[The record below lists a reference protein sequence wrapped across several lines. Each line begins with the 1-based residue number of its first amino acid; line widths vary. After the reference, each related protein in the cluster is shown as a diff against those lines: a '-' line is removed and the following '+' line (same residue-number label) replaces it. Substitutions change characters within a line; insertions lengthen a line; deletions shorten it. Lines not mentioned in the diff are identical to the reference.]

1 MEQDAL
7 VEKLKAI
14 FRTEA
19 AELLDDLEGALLE
32 LESEDSNGELIDRVF
47 RSLHTLKGSGSTS
60 GYADLS
66 EFLHE
71 VEDIYSLV
79 RDGTLPIAPALI
91 DSTLEIKDL
100 VQRYLEGDALALA
113 QGDAALARLRDHR
126 DSHSGPVSKEQDTS
140 PKKAASS
147 RPSIQSYQIQFAP
160 NPDFY
165 RFGNDPLLFLDDLRA
180 IGECQVTASHQE
192 IAPFHEI
199 DPESAYFSW
208 QIELTTESSKED
220 IEAIFEFVAE
230 ECTIAINTLETTSPE
245 DKPNAWRISFQTNS
259 ADQFDNA
266 ALQTVILELNQLG
279 KLNFESQP
287 LPDSNGVLA
296 GTWTLRLEETAAT
309 DTQVEAAFM
318 FTPINP
324 KIEAFEAPAQET
336 APQANLAKQQRQSS
350 SNKQADS
357 MRVSTDKL
365 DRLVNMVGELVILKS
380 QLRNAC
386 KQVDNPPA
394 DLESASEGL
403 DRLTLEL
410 RDLALD
416 VRTTQIGDTFNR
428 FKRTCRDISRDLN
441 KKVRLE
447 IEGGET
453 AMDQTIIDSLK
464 DPLVHIVRNCID
476 HGLESPEQ
484 RLKTGKSEE
493 GLLRLS
499 AEQHGDSVQITI
511 ADDGRGIDAEKV
523 RVKAIERGIV
533 SENQALTREEALQLI
548 FRPGFSTADTVSQ
561 LSGRGVGLDVVRR
574 QIEGLRGS
582 VELTSEPGQGT
593 TIRLTLPLT
602 LAIIEGLLVQIE
614 DDQYVLPLSAI
625 HETIE
630 LSKSQRLDHN
640 QRNLVELRGEML
652 PYIDLRPLFGYEGK
666 RPDRENIVV
675 VDVEGSKIG
684 LVVDSVLGNH
694 QTVLK
699 SLGWVSG
706 KVKVF
711 SGSTVLGNGKIG
723 LICDI
728 PSILDLA
735 QNGVD

>member
-32 LESEDSNGELIDRVF
+32 LESEDSNSELIDRVF

-79 RDGTLPIAPALI
+79 RDGALPIAAALI

-100 VQRYLEGDALALA
+100 VQRYLEGDALALQ
-113 QGDAALARLRDHR
+113 QGDAPLARLRDHR
-126 DSHSGPVSKEQDTS
+126 DSYSGSVSKEQNTS
-140 PKKAASS
+140 PQKAAASPAGLQ
-147 RPSIQSYQIQFAP
+147 RYRIHFAP

-180 IGECQVTASHQE
+180 IGECQVTASHEE
-192 IAPFHEI
+192 IPPIDEI

-230 ECTIAINTLETTSPE
+230 ECTIAIDTLETASPAG
-245 DKPNAWRISFQTNS
+245 KQNAWRITFETNS

-266 ALQTVILELNQLG
+266 ALQTVILELTQLG

-287 LPDSNGVLA
+287 LPDSSGVLA

-324 KIEAFEAPAQET
+324 QIEAFEAPAQEA
-336 APQANLAKQQRQSS
+336 APKADVAKEQTQSS
-350 SNKQADS
+350 SNKLVDS

-386 KQVDNPPA
+386 KQVDNPPP

-416 VRTTQIGDTFNR
+416 VRTTPIGDTFNR

-447 IEGGET
+447 IEGGDT

-484 RLKTGKSEE
+484 RLKAGKPEE

-511 ADDGRGIDAEKV
+511 TDDGRGIDSEKV
-523 RVKAIERGIV
+523 RAKAVERGIV
-533 SENQALTREEALQLI
+533 SENQTLSREETLLLI

-593 TIRLTLPLT
+593 SIRLTLPLT

-614 DDQYVLPLSAI
+614 NDQYVLPLSSI

-630 LSKSQRLDHN
+630 LSKSQRLNHN

-652 PYIDLRPLFGYEGK
+652 PYIDLRPLFGYNGK

-675 VDVEGSKIG
+675 VDIEGAKIG

-728 PSILDLA
+728 QSILELS
-735 QNGVD
+735 QNN